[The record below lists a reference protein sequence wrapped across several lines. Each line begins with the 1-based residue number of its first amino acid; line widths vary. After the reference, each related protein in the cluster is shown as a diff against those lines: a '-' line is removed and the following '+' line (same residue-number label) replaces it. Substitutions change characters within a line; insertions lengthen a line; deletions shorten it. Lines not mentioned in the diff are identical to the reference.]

1 MIKIIRNTMCIHI
14 YIYIYIWGSC
24 SQPSLGG
31 SGAEGVIAALA
42 AAHVG
47 VALRRMGALTG
58 SIASNSSSSSSSSSS
73 SGDAHA
79 TTDALLLL
87 SLLESDREATG

>member
-73 SGDAHA
+73 GDAHA